1 MLLLLPVLVPI
12 AGGLTLT
19 RLKTEQDRN
28 RTALWT
34 AIVTAALALIVCL
47 LPERTVNL
55 LTIQGSLRLCLQ
67 NDGLARFFMV
77 LIAVIWIPVC
87 VFSFPY
93 LKHAGEERRFL
104 SVFTMTQGI
113 LMGLVLSRN
122 FVTMYMFFEMMSM
135 LTMLLV
141 LHNSTTAARRA
152 SFQYLGYSVFG
163 AGMALAGFFV
173 LSRFQALPDF
183 TPGGALNPALA
194 AQHRPLLVA
203 VWFLMVVGFGAKAG
217 MMPMQAWLPA
227 AHPVAP
233 APASAV
239 LSGVITKGGVLA
251 IIRVT
256 YYMFGADFVAGSW
269 AQQALMIL
277 ALCTIFTGSMLAL
290 RERQLKKR
298 LAYSTVSQVSYVLF
312 GLLLLTPEGVQG
324 ALMQLVFHAV
334 AKDTLF
340 LAAGAIIMSTSFSQ
354 VDQLRG
360 IGRRM
365 PRTAWCF
372 TLASLSLIGIPPMSG
387 FVSKWFLASAALEST
402 VPWAGAAGVTALIV
416 SALLTAG
423 YLLPIVADGFFPGA
437 DFIAEVKEVGRGMT
451 GPMLFLAVL
460 SLVLGLF
467 PGPLM
472 AVTEALSRAL
482 FS

>member
-12 AGGLTLT
+12 AGGLALT

-34 AIVTAALALIVCL
+34 AAVTAALALIVCL

-173 LSRFQALPDF
+173 LSRFQALPNF

-251 IIRVT
+251 ILRIT
-256 YYMFGADFVAGSW
+256 YYMYGVDFLSGTWPQYV
-269 AQQALMIL
+269 LLTL
-277 ALCTIFTGSMLAL
+277 ALCTVFVGSMLAY
-290 RERQLKKR
+290 REKLLKRR

-312 GLLLLTPEGVQG
+312 GLFLFTPAGVLG
-324 ALMQLVFHAV
+324 ALLQLVFHAL
-334 AKDTLF
+334 AKDVLF
-340 LAAGAIIMSTSFSQ
+340 LAAGAVIFATNRTR

-365 PRTAWCF
+365 PVTMWCF
-372 TLASLSLIGIPPMSG
+372 TLAALSLIGIPPMPG
-387 FVSKWFLASAALEST
+387 FLSKWYLGTAGLEGASRAFGI
-402 VPWAGAAGVTALIV
+402 AGLVVLV
-416 SALLTAG
+416 LSALLTAG
-423 YLLPIVADGFFPGA
+423 YLLPIVTAGFFPGR
-437 DFIAEVKEVGRGMT
+437 DFSGERKEVGKTMLA
-451 GPMLFLAVL
+451 PMLCFSAASVL
-460 SLVLGLF
+460 LGLF

-472 AVTEALSRAL
+472 SWLGGL
-482 FS
+482 IPKMF

>member
-1 MLLLLPVLVPI
+1 MNILYAVLVL
-12 AGGLTLT
+12 GG
-19 RLKTEQDRN
+19 
-28 RTALWT
+28 
-34 AIVTAALALIVCL
+34 
-47 LPERTVNL
+47 
-55 LTIQGSLRLCLQ
+55 
-67 NDGLARFFMV
+67 
-77 LIAVIWIPVC
+77 
-87 VFSFPY
+87 
-93 LKHAGEERRFL
+93 
-104 SVFTMTQGI
+104 
-113 LMGLVLSRN
+113 MGL
-122 FVTMYMFFEMMSM
+122 
-135 LTMLLV
+135 
-141 LHNSTTAARRA
+141 
-152 SFQYLGYSVFG
+152 
-163 AGMALAGFFV
+163 
-173 LSRFQALPDF
+173 
-183 TPGGALNPALA
+183 
-194 AQHRPLLVA
+194 
-203 VWFLMVVGFGAKAG
+203 
-217 MMPMQAWLPA
+217 
-227 AHPVAP
+227 
-233 APASAV
+233 
-239 LSGVITKGGVLA
+239 
-251 IIRVT
+251 
-256 YYMFGADFVAGSW
+256 
-269 AQQALMIL
+269 
-277 ALCTIFTGSMLAL
+277 
-290 RERQLKKR
+290 
-298 LAYSTVSQVSYVLF
+298 LF

-340 LAAGAIIMSTSFSQ
+340 LAAGAVIMSTSFSQ